1 MTSYVRKFLII
12 GGLVL
17 AACAVGAFVG
27 GQSTRMADD
36 EVDAKVAAAVQV
48 ADDEADAKVADAVRR
63 EDARSDRAQAI
74 AVERVKAT
82 MDRRADRRAARARE
96 AGYESG
102 TSDAEASAP
111 TPVTPAGTP
120 ASNYTPGQLDSF
132 AEGGDGSHDGEGF
145 ATGEG
150 CSDNPAAPMP
160 SC

>member
-1 MTSYVRKFLII
+1 MKKVTAVIAI
-12 GGLVL
+12 AGLAL

-36 EVDAKVAAAVQV
+36 EVDAKVAAAVQG
-48 ADDEADAKVADAVRR
+48 ADDEADAKVAAAIRR

-74 AVERVKAT
+74 VVERVKAT

-96 AGYESG
+96 AGYERG

-120 ASNYTPGQLDSF
+120 ASNYTPAQLDSF
-132 AEGGDGSHDGEGF
+132 AEGGDGSHDGEGY

-150 CSDNPAAPMP
+150 CSDNPALPMP

>member
-1 MTSYVRKFLII
+1 MKTFIVI

-17 AACAVGAFVG
+17 AACAVGVFVG

-36 EVDAKVAAAVQV
+36 EVDAKVAAAVQ
-48 ADDEADAKVADAVRR
+48 AGDNEADASVAAAVRR
-63 EDARSDRAQAI
+63 EDARSDSAQAS
-74 AVERVKAT
+74 AVEGVKAI

-96 AGYESG
+96 AGYES
-102 TSDAEASAP
+102 TSDATVAPQAPLAASGSAD
-111 TPVTPAGTP
+111 GG
-120 ASNYTPGQLDSF
+120 YTSAQQDSF

-150 CSDNPAAPMP
+150 CSDNPAALMP

>member
-1 MTSYVRKFLII
+1 MKTIAI
-12 GGLVL
+12 L
-17 AACAVGAFVG
+17 ALAVAAIVGSAVGGFAA
-27 GQSTRMADD
+27 GQSGRTTDA
-36 EVDAKVAAAVQV
+36 EVRAKAAAAVQ
-48 ADDEADAKVADAVRR
+48 R
-63 EDARSDRAQAI
+63 EDARSDRAQAL
-74 AVERVKAT
+74 AVKQNRDQVKAT

-120 ASNYTPGQLDSF
+120 ASNYTPAQLDSF